1 MNTWCKILNKILAHE
16 LQQAF
21 CSKLRRQQ
29 PHLLED
35 LDGLL
40 VLLQL
45 GGVRGHFQQ
54 TLVSRAETKNQGR
67 VRVAKKNDKAPQRT
81 FTRSSARDSQ
91 RKSRGLPFI
100 IHHKTVR
107 PFHHTSQNC
116 QNLSSHDTK
125 LSQLFITW
133 YKPTRTFH
141 HMTQIYQNLSSH
153 TNLSE
158 PFITY
163 HKIVKKTILAC
174 WIPPPCNNRLIVHNG
189 R

>member
-67 VRVAKKNDKAPQRT
+67 VTAAKKNDTAPQRT

-100 IHHKTVR
+100 THDKTVR
-107 PFHHTSQNC
+107 PFHHMSHNS
-116 QNLSSHDTK
+116 QNLSS
-125 LSQLFITW
+125 
-133 YKPTRTFH
+133 
-141 HMTQIYQNLSSH
+141 NV

-158 PFITY
+158 PFITRHQSVRTFHHMPQTY
-163 HKIVKKTILAC
+163 QNLLPHDTNLSEPFITHQSVRTFPHTKLPEPFIT
-174 WIPPPCNNRLIVHNG
+174 
-189 R
+189 